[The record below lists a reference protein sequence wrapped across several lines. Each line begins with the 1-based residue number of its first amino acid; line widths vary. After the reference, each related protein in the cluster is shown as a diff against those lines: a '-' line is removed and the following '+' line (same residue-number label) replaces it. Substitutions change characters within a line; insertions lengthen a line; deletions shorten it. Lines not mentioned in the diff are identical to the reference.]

1 MGNGPRD
8 SLRGSSLEVAKCGRI
23 IIVVV
28 IIILII
34 FIIIS
39 IITIYVY
46 IYIYILY
53 SIMLLMEEILYPVD
67 MPKFYVSQLV
77 QDLFHELYLDG
88 FCLVCW

>member
-1 MGNGPRD
+1 MRLSFFWAQQRSPSTAMGNGPRD

-46 IYIYILY
+46 IYIHFIFHNA
-53 SIMLLMEEILYPVD
+53 VD
-67 MPKFYVSQLV
+67 GRNLV
-77 QDLFHELYLDG
+77 PS
-88 FCLVCW
+88 